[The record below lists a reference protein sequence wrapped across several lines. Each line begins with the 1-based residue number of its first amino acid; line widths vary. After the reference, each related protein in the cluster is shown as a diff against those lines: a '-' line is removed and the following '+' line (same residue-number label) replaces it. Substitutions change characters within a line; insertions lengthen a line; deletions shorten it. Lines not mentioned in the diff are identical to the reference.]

1 MGSRKSSIR
10 SKSDIE
16 TDKPD
21 GDTEVNRQIDYHIDY
36 IDRWKYRQI
45 TINIYTD
52 ICRRKKFCQKFQ
64 KMYDCL

>member
-21 GDTEVNRQIDYHIDY
+21 GDTEVNRQIGYDTDY
-36 IDRWKYRQI
+36 IERQKYR
-45 TINIYTD
+45 NID
-52 ICRRKKFCQKFQ
+52 RSH
-64 KMYDCL
+64 